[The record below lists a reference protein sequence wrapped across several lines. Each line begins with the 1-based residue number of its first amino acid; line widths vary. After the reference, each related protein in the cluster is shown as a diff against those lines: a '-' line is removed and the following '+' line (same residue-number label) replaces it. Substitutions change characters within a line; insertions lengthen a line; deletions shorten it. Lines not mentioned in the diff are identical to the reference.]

1 MKPQQRQFSKS
12 CGNSYKVAR
21 NFYSSKK
28 LLIPLEAILTL
39 PIFKPRRS
47 CLYTPGAN
55 SRAIEKT
62 TSLEV
67 DVVILD
73 LEDAVSPESKF
84 SARQSICEVVNR
96 KIFGTRE
103 TVIRINGLDSAWG
116 NDDLKHAIAAAPDA
130 ILVPKIRSADDIGKL
145 DSLMSEHCAEPQTNL
160 WVMIEMPEAVLNIAS
175 IARTSLTTRLSGF
188 VIGTNDLAKELQAI
202 LTPDRQAFTYALSAS
217 VLAARVFD
225 LSIIDGVYNDIGN
238 SEGLRAE
245 CEHGRILGFDGK
257 TLIHPS
263 QIDLCNQ
270 VYSPTDGEINE
281 AEAVI
286 AAYSMPENLDK
297 GVITVNGKMT
307 ERLHLEQAKRL
318 VAIAEA
324 IKFAKV

>member
-1 MKPQQRQFSKS
+1 MQSLKIWYCSKI
-12 CGNSYKVAR
+12 
-21 NFYSSKK
+21 
-28 LLIPLEAILTL
+28 LLIPLEVIVTF

-62 TSLEV
+62 TSLPV

-73 LEDAVSPESKF
+73 LEDAVSPESKI
-84 SARQSICEVVNR
+84 SARQSVCDVVKR
-96 KIFGTRE
+96 KIYGHRE
-103 TVIRINGLDSAWG
+103 TVIRINDLDSAWG
-116 NDDLKHAIAAAPDA
+116 NDDLKQAIAAAPDT
-130 ILVPKIRSADDIGKL
+130 ILVPKIKLADDIYKL
-145 DSLMSEHCAEPQTNL
+145 DSLMSEHCSEPLINL

-175 IARTSLTTRLSGF
+175 IARTSLTTRLTGF
-188 VIGTNDLAKELQAI
+188 VMGTNDLAKELQAS
-202 LTPDRQAFTYALSAS
+202 LTQDRQAFIYALSAS
-217 VLAARVFD
+217 VFAARAYD
-225 LSIIDGVYNDIGN
+225 LTVIDGVYNDIGN
-238 SEGLRAE
+238 PEGLRAE
-245 CEHGRILGFDGK
+245 CEHGRILGFGGK

-281 AEAVI
+281 AKAVI

-318 VAIAEA
+318 VSIAEA
-324 IKFAKV
+324 IKFAKD